1 MIKDTYPKRLD
12 FIRYKIYIWYL
23 LNRNYSQIRAFT
35 LYLSLPENGVGIGI
49 ISSPFATKKAKGLVI
64 QE

>member
-1 MIKDTYPKRLD
+1 MIKDPYPKRLD

-23 LNRNYSQIRAFT
+23 LNRNYSQIRAFAF
-35 LYLSLPENGVGIGI
+35 YLSLPENGVGIGI
-49 ISSPFATKKAKGLVI
+49 ISSPLATKKAKGLVI

>member
-1 MIKDTYPKRLD
+1 MIKDTYSKRLD
-12 FIRYKIYIWYL
+12 FIRYKIYIWNL

-35 LYLSLPENGVGIGI
+35 LCSSLPENGVGISI
-49 ISSPFATKKAKGLVI
+49 LSSPFATKKAKILVI